1 MRKHNRHEWTAEHV
15 TMLRQ
20 WQGQGYSATEISAL
34 FAKRGVTY
42 TRSAILGKL
51 HRTGGSNPVLFTY
64 QENQILRKENAALK
78 QQLLELTRKTGDNHV
93 SIQAIRL
100 DGDDPAGEK
109 AAQDGHPRIRATS
122 GKG

>member
-1 MRKHNRHEWTAEHV
+1 
-15 TMLRQ
+15 
-20 WQGQGYSATEISAL
+20 
-34 FAKRGVTY
+34 
-42 TRSAILGKL
+42 
-51 HRTGGSNPVLFTY
+51 VLFTY

-100 DGDDPAGEK
+100 DGDDPAGAK
-109 AAQDGHPRIRATS
+109 AAQDGHPRLRSKS